1 MTMSEK
7 ANQYYGKMFE
17 NEENDLAKTD
27 PEFFAYFNNFA
38 FDEVVN
44 EEGQQLDDRTRFIAI
59 LAVLIGSSSIDAFR
73 CMMKAA
79 LRFNVTPVEIKEII
93 YQAVD
98 YLGMGRTY
106 PFLKASNEILEE
118 MGYTLPLPSQSTTT
132 VNNRY
137 DKGEQ
142 CQIDIFGEHMRGNG
156 QRGPKES
163 KHINKWLVEN
173 CFGDVYTRNGL
184 DYATR
189 EMITFCFLYAQ
200 GGCEV
205 QLAGHT
211 QANFGLGNDKEFLI
225 KVISNCVPFMGYP
238 RTLNALRI
246 VNEQAEQWSK

>member
-1 MTMSEK
+1 
-7 ANQYYGKMFE
+7 
-17 NEENDLAKTD
+17 
-27 PEFFAYFNNFA
+27 
-38 FDEVVN
+38 
-44 EEGQQLDDRTRFIAI
+44 
-59 LAVLIGSSSIDAFR
+59 
-73 CMMKAA
+73 MKAA

-132 VNNRY
+132 IDNRY

-246 VNEQAEQWSK
+246 VNEQAEQWNK